1 MYRLQQW
8 AAVQELHKKGI
19 SIRSIAKELKMS
31 RNTVR
36 KLLKSEEEP
45 HYRRSCYSSRLDP
58 YKEQI
63 LEWRCRPYEFNGTRI
78 YRELQARG
86 HSGSIGPVYRY
97 LRTINEDMN
106 GRISSKA
113 TVRVET
119 PPGDQAQFD
128 WSPYQMEIGGRIR
141 TVYCFS
147 MILACSRKKAI
158 LFSLKD
164 DADAIY
170 EAIQEL
176 FETLGGVTLELLIDN
191 PKALVLENNPK
202 NQEEIRY
209 NPHALLLAKHLSTE
223 LNACPCYW
231 PRKKGKV
238 ERPFQYIE
246 EQFVK
251 GRAFATMEELNASA
265 KRFIEEWNEQKHT
278 TTGRIPNEHYLQEEK
293 ETLLPMPKNRY
304 HVKAM
309 QQRIVSP
316 DSYVSIGA
324 SKYSVPVQ
332 FVGKKVQFRI
342 VYGFRIMLYDRK
354 ERFILSVEQAD
365 ERGSVVMDP
374 EHYRDIAPRVST
386 SIPQIRRD
394 FTRIFTNGKRYLEAA
409 DRKFDQPTHHARKI
423 MELTD
428 LYDPKV
434 LDYFIG
440 RAVDEE
446 CMDIRAFRSM
456 LKTESQNAL
465 RQLQSHPKQ
474 KPESSTVTKM
484 LGDDDMLI
492 RDLGYYEAVTGSEGP
507 HGE

>member
-1 MYRLQQW
+1 MYHLQQW
-8 AAVQELHKKGI
+8 AAVQELHRKGI
-19 SIRSIAKELKMS
+19 SIRGISRQLEMS

-36 KLLKSEEEP
+36 KLLNAKEEP
-45 HYRRSCYSSRLDP
+45 RYRRSYYASRLDP
-58 YKEQI
+58 YKDQI
-63 LEWRCRPYEFNGTRI
+63 LEWRCKPYEFNGTRI
-78 YRELQARG
+78 YRELKARG
-86 HSGSIGPVYRY
+86 YDGSIGPVYRY
-97 LRTINEDMN
+97 LRMIDEDAN
-106 GRISSKA
+106 GSISSKA

-128 WSPYQMEIGGRIR
+128 WSPYQMEIEGRIR

-176 FETLGGVTLELLIDN
+176 FEDLGGVTLELLIDN

-202 NQEEIRY
+202 SPEEIRY

-246 EQFVK
+246 EQFGK
-251 GRAFATMEELNASA
+251 GRSFATMEELNASA
-265 KRFIEEWNEQKHT
+265 KRFIEEWNGQKHT
-278 TTGRIPNEHYLQEEK
+278 TTSRIPNEYYRQEEK
-293 ETLLPMPKNRY
+293 SALLPVPKKRY
-304 HVKAM
+304 HVKEM
-309 QQRIVSP
+309 QRRIVSL
-316 DSYVSIGA
+316 DSYVSIDA

-332 FVGKKVQFRI
+332 WVGKSVQFRI
-342 VYGFRIMLYDRK
+342 IYGFRIMIYDRK
-354 ERFILSVEQAD
+354 EQLILSVERAD
-365 ERGSVVMDP
+365 EKGSVIMDP
-374 EHYRDIAPRVST
+374 DHYKDIAPRVST

-394 FTRIFTNGKRYLEAA
+394 FTQLFTNGKRYLEAA
-409 DRKFDQPTHHARKI
+409 GRKFEQPTHHARKI

-428 LYDPKV
+428 LYNSDV

-440 RAVDEE
+440 KAVDEE
-446 CMDIRAFRSM
+446 CMDIRSFRSM
-456 LKTESQNAL
+456 LKKESRKAL
-465 RQLQSHPKQ
+465 RELQRGKDRNTENHTTERIPNDAD
-474 KPESSTVTKM
+474 T
-484 LGDDDMLI
+484 LI
-492 RDLGYYEAVTGSEGP
+492 RDLNYYEAVAGGEMP
-507 HGE
+507 HGK